1 MKTKIYGSS
10 DDIVEI
16 EGAVCDEYGNY
27 DEVKTGINF
36 SSSDGT
42 SGTIKYNGEWKIVL
56 EKKGKKFLKLIESVG
71 DDSLHISDAEN
82 CTPYSDVLVLNN
94 GIEWVKVGNETYNK

>member
-27 DEVKTGINF
+27 DDAKTGINF
-36 SSSDGT
+36 SASDGT
-42 SGTIKYNGEWKIVL
+42 SGTIKYNGEWKIDL
-56 EKKGKKFLKLIESVG
+56 TKKGKKVLEIIPSVG
-71 DDSLHISDAEN
+71 DEGTHIGEAQN
-82 CTPYSDVLVLNN
+82 CTCFSDVLIFKN
-94 GIEWVKVGNETYNK
+94 GIEWVKVGNETYTK